1 MVLINCTTTRQP
13 EAEGFRGTVLTSN
26 APAPGFE
33 LTDHLG
39 KSADLFQYNDGNVV
53 LLTFLY
59 TYCPDICPIVTFK
72 IKSIHTLLG
81 TDAKNVSIVAISV
94 DPERDTVERAYEYS
108 EDWGMTDKWS
118 FLVGTESQLESVW
131 ASYFVSSVIDDSH
144 RPSTVSHLGEVP
156 DVKGVDALSRDIAL
170 RYTVN
175 HQAPLYLIDRDG
187 VMRVLHTLPIDPE
200 EVVDDLQ
207 VLLD

>member
-1 MVLINCTTTRQP
+1 MVLINCTLPWQP
-13 EAEGFRGTVLTSN
+13 NAEGFWGTVLTSN
-26 APAPGFE
+26 TPAPNFE

-39 KSADLFQYNDGNVV
+39 KPGDLFQYNDGKVV

-94 DPERDTVERAYEYS
+94 DPERDTVQRAYEYS

-118 FLVGTESQLESVW
+118 YLVGPESQLESVW
-131 ASYFVSSVIDDSH
+131 ASYFINSVIDDSH
-144 RPSTVSHLGEVP
+144 RPSTVSTLGEVP
-156 DVKGVDALSRDIAL
+156 EVKGLDALSRDIAL

-175 HQAPLYLIDRDG
+175 HQAPLYLIDRYG
-187 VMRVLHTLPIDPE
+187 VMRVLHTLPITPE

-207 VLLD
+207 TLLD